1 MEALYLI
8 YQYHSHAII
17 VEKSGRRFLGVVS
30 INGILDHIQGAKG

>member
-17 VEKSGRRFLGVVS
+17 VEAGSRRFCGVVS
-30 INGILDHIQGAKG
+30 INGVLDHIQGAKG